1 MITLPTPRRPDR
13 CVSTLGALAVV
24 VSSLP
29 VASSAAD
36 AANGRRFGPT
46 AVLSPYLT
54 LDGSHTVGDG
64 GAGVHVLGSYERRPL
79 IFERD
84 GDRTID
90 IITERWATDL
100 ALTYGFLPRLD
111 FGVNVPLILSQTG
124 RGPTGTG
131 IESGALGDPALAL
144 KVELVDK
151 TFNVV
156 GLALVGQA
164 SLPLGNAEALA
175 GEPASTLGGRLVVE
189 LPRGSRS
196 DVTLNLGYRARQNT
210 SVEDLVLDDEL
221 TAGFGVTQRLGTE
234 VQAMV
239 EASLATP
246 AGAPF
251 DDLAR
256 TPADANLGFRIRL
269 YEGLH
274 VTIGGGAGLLPGYG
288 APAWRGFVGFEA
300 APRRHDYDGDQVAD
314 GVDACPELAGL
325 IGEAGCPAREIIAKP
340 KPIGPRKPAD
350 DLDEDLVRD
359 DLDLC
364 PYIAEDLDRFQ
375 DGDGCPEPDNDLDM
389 LTDAYDGDPMG
400 PEDWDGFEDDDGI
413 PDTDN
418 DRDGVADL
426 EDKCPSEAAETETG
440 CPGGPAV
447 ASRRGVSGSAGAPAP
462 DADGPL
468 LLGDTLHPPQPIVFE
483 FAQTAV
489 VPSSEPHLDAL
500 AEYLQRHPELGLF
513 EVGVHVDS
521 IGARAWK
528 VWLSQARAEA
538 LVAALVQR
546 GVPAERL
553 VAHGYGFDVPVADN
567 ARPEGRFLNRR
578 VELRRLDQSAENA
591 TRARTR
597 RAPVPSPDGDRGPV
611 LRPESPIRFE
621 SRGAALHESAWP
633 QIQALARQL
642 RDHPEWRRVEVGVY
656 TDGRGDHAFKW
667 RLSQQR
673 AATVRRALIAA
684 GIEERRLVARGFGA
698 MVPIADDTTPEG
710 RALNRRVELTV
721 LRPARPAPRPG
732 HEGAPGAHDD
742 GHGPLSRGDAP
753 PGSHGQAEDEE

>member
-1 MITLPTPRRPDR
+1 MT
-13 CVSTLGALAVV
+13 SS
-24 VSSLP
+24 SSLSRLACLRAARP
-29 VASSAAD
+29 LGIVAMVACWPAGARAAD

-54 LDGSHTVGDG
+54 LDGTHTVGDG
-64 GAGVHVLGSYERRPL
+64 AAGVHVLGSYERRPL

-84 GDRTID
+84 GERTID

-111 FGVNVPLILSQTG
+111 FGVNVPLIVSQSG

-131 IESGALGDPALAL
+131 LASGALGDPALAL
-144 KVELVDK
+144 KFELVDK

-156 GLALVGQA
+156 GVALVGQA

-175 GEPASTLGGRLVVE
+175 GEPASTMGGRLVLE

-196 DVTLNLGYRARQNT
+196 DLTLNLGYRARQNT
-210 SVEDLVLDDEL
+210 NLEDLVLDDEL
-221 TAGFGVTQRLGTE
+221 TAGFGVTQRLGTH
-234 VQAMV
+234 VQAMA

-251 DDLAR
+251 DGLAR
-256 TPADANLGFRIRL
+256 TPADANVGFRIRI
-269 YEGLH
+269 YDGLH
-274 VTIGGGAGLLPGYG
+274 LSLGGGAGLLPGYG
-288 APAWRGFVGFEA
+288 APAWRAFVGFEA

-314 GVDACPELAGL
+314 GVDACPEQAGL
-325 IGEAGCPAREIIAKP
+325 IAEDGCPAREIIAKP

-359 DLDLC
+359 EVDLC

-426 EDKCPSEAAETETG
+426 EDKCPNEAAETETG

-462 DADGPL
+462 DAGGPL

-500 AEYLQRHPELGLF
+500 ARYLQAHSELGLF

-521 IGARAWK
+521 IGARGWK

-538 LVAALVQR
+538 LVAALVAR
-546 GVPAERL
+546 GVPADRL

-567 ARPEGRFLNRR
+567 RRPEGRFLNRR
-578 VELRRLDQSAENA
+578 VELRRIDQSAENA
-591 TRARTR
+591 TRARGR
-597 RAPVPSPDGDRGPV
+597 RAPVPSPEADRGPV
-611 LRPESPIRFE
+611 LRPETPIRFE
-621 SRGAALHESAWP
+621 SRGAALLESSWP
-633 QIQALARQL
+633 QVQAIARQI
-642 RDHPEWRRVEVGVY
+642 REHPEWPRIEVGVY

-673 AATVRRALIAA
+673 ADTVRRALVAA
-684 GIEERRLVARGFGA
+684 GVEERRVVARGFGA
-698 MVPIADDTTPEG
+698 MVPVADDATPEG
-710 RALNRRVELTV
+710 RALNRRVEFTV
-721 LRPARPAPRPG
+721 LRPARPTHKKPHDG
-732 HEGAPGAHDD
+732 HPAGADD
-742 GHGPLSRGDAP
+742 GDGPLSRSEAPHDA
-753 PGSHGQAEDEE
+753 HGEDEE